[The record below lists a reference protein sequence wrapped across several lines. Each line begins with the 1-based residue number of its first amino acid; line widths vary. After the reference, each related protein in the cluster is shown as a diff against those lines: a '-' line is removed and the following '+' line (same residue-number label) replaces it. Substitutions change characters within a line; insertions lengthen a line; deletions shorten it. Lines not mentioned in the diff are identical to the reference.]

1 MSSEETGLI
10 DYTDVDGQRHNVSHY
25 LDSIGSIRNILQEA
39 EEDGWNEKL
48 KKRIENEKR
57 QRKLAM
63 QSLHD
68 EIRDLEGIE
77 EQFGGENR

>member
-1 MSSEETGLI
+1 LTPDPNNLI
-10 DYTDVDGQRHNVSHY
+10 DYRDVDGHRHNVSHY

-39 EEDGWNEKL
+39 EEDGWNENL
-48 KKRIENEKR
+48 EKRIENEKR

-68 EIRDLEGIE
+68 EICDLEGIE